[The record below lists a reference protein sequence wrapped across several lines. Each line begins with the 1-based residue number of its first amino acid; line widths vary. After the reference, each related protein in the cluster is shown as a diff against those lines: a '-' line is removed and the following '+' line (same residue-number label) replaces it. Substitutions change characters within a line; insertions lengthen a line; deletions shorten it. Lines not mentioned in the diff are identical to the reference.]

1 MYLKDHDNTV
11 LLERRLGV
19 QSVQMS
25 RLFPELDM
33 VVFDIALL
41 SSKIPRQVAFRYQ
54 QNDRAAAI

>member
-1 MYLKDHDNTV
+1 MYLKDHDNTL

-19 QSVQMS
+19 QSVQRS